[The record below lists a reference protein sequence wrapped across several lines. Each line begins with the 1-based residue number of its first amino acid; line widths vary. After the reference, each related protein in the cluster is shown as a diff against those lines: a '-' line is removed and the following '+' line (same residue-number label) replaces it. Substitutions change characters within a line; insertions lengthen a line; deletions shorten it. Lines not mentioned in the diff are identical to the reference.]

1 MARKLRS
8 VEHLLAPA
16 VAETIDKL
24 TTAAED
30 AGAIALAKRYAREID
45 EAAVIRASLTKALR
59 ELEQLDQDLHDK
71 FLTLAVQI
79 EETAV
84 LGNLGP
90 KLLATLEQLGATPAA
105 RAKLR
110 GGGAP
115 SGGPSRLEAA
125 RQARA
130 SGA

>member
-8 VEHLLAPA
+8 AEHLLAPA

-24 TTAAED
+24 ATSAED

-90 KLLATLEQLGATPAA
+90 KLLATLESLGATPAA
-105 RAKLR
+105 RSRLLR
-110 GGGAP
+110 GGGGN
-115 SGGPSRLEAA
+115 SGTSWLGSMRDSR
-125 RQARA
+125 
-130 SGA
+130 GA